1 VKLLLL
7 NYEYPP
13 WGGGGG
19 VATAAIARCLA
30 ERHEVTVLTSAPG
43 SRTIHDRDGS
53 VELIRVPVYFRRQ
66 AAVANLPSLAA
77 YLLNGLR
84 EGNRLRFERQFDLVN
99 THFVLPTGPLGDH
112 LARAMQIPNVLSLH
126 GGDLFDPS
134 KQSSPHRYAVLRKV
148 SAGLL
153 QRADALVVQ
162 SRDTAARVA
171 NIYGVHRDLDL
182 IPLGIERPPA
192 SSAMSRPALDVP
204 ENAFLLATTGRL
216 IRRKATTQLVE
227 MLASLDSSSYLVVI
241 GEGPELAPLQNRAQ
255 ALGVAQRIRFL
266 GRLDEPDKF
275 AVLRAADVFVS
286 ASQHEG
292 FGLVFLEAMSCSLPV
307 VAYDNGGQVDF
318 LATDRSGFVVGLNDR
333 AAFVKSLVALR
344 DSAELRSR
352 MGAANVREAQRYM
365 VDGCARKYE
374 EVFLRLVSAES
385 PGSVRSPALPRAASS
400 GFMTSPEKSSAEIHS
415 YSEPRSPWL
424 AMLGRTALGLGT
436 VLLLLRYLAF
446 DQILRFAGAR
456 LASDGQ
462 VGDPAALSS
471 LWILCAVA
479 LCFAG
484 AGSLAAALPHTR
496 RWLRDALD
504 ERFFN
509 GAGLRTPS
517 PFYMLAASA
526 TAGALF
532 TVLWMLRGSFEAAAL
547 LFTKEGLA
555 EQLTFVL
562 EISAACALGAAA
574 IRFRRLPVSGLIGGA
589 LLWTCALVL
598 FVVGMEEINWG
609 QTFLQFN
616 TPNVW
621 ARINYQQ
628 ETSLHN
634 LLDRNALTTTWKL
647 VAFAF
652 GLGAVLLCVIGRR
665 TQGVL
670 AFIAPHPSLV
680 PLAVMVSY
688 AGIAIHPELAE
699 VLLAAFFAFYAY
711 RLWSVSRRVIQP
723 ARGALQPIAGRV
735 LSRLRTA
742 PSIEERAGSP
752 AASKPMA
759 AQIAAMSP
767 SSLEVDRSWT
777 SLLYYTQ
784 DAIILWEMNG
794 RGVLFWNNAAEELY
808 GYSAEEAMGRVTHE
822 LLQTQ
827 LRGGVS
833 SLESSLARF
842 GVWVG
847 ELRHKA
853 RDGQEVVVE
862 GRLAVLSQTS
872 GGWLV
877 MEVNRDIRDRK
888 RAERQ
893 CEEMQQQLA
902 ALRAGRFRIDNSPT

>member
-1 VKLLLL
+1 MKLLVL

-30 ERHEVTVLTSAPG
+30 ERHEVTVLTSASG
-43 SRTIHDRDGS
+43 TRTIHDRDGA

-77 YLLNGLR
+77 YLLSGLR
-84 EGNRLRFERQFDLVN
+84 EGRTLRFQRQFDLVN

-112 LARAMQIPNVLSLH
+112 LARAMRIPNVLSVH

-134 KQSSPHRYAVLRKV
+134 KRSSPHRHAALRKV

-153 QRADALVVQ
+153 QKADALIVQ
-162 SRDTAARVA
+162 SNDTAARVA
-171 NIYGVHRDLDL
+171 DIYGVHREIDL

-192 SSAMSRPALDVP
+192 SAAMSRAALDIP
-204 ENAFLLATTGRL
+204 ENAFLLVTTGRL
-216 IRRKATTQLVE
+216 IRRKATIQLVD
-227 MLASLDSSSYLVVI
+227 MLANLDLSSYLAVI
-241 GEGPELAPLQNRAQ
+241 GEGPELPSLQNRAQ
-255 ALGVAQRIRFL
+255 TLGVADRIRFL
-266 GRLDEPDKF
+266 GRLGELEKF
-275 AVLRAADVFVS
+275 GVLRAADVFVS

-292 FGLVFLEAMSCSLPV
+292 FGLVFLEAMSCGLPV

-318 LATDRSGFVVGLNDR
+318 LTTGRSGFVVGLNDR
-333 AAFVKSLVALR
+333 AAFIESLVALR
-344 DSAELRSR
+344 ESPDLRAR
-352 MGAANVREAQRYM
+352 MRAANLRDAERYLA
-365 VDGCARKYE
+365 DGCAHKYE
-374 EVFLRLVSAES
+374 DVFSRLLSS
-385 PGSVRSPALPRAASS
+385 QPSGSTCSPALVRDESPRA
-400 GFMTSPEKSSAEIHS
+400 MTTAEESSAATHS
-415 YSEPRSPWL
+415 YTERSPWL
-424 AMLGRTALGLGT
+424 AAVGSAAFGLGAL
-436 VLLLLRYLAF
+436 LLLLRYLSF
-446 DQILRFAGAR
+446 DQILQLTAAR
-456 LASDGQ
+456 LSSDGD

-479 LCFAG
+479 MCFAG
-484 AGSLAAALPHTR
+484 AGLLAAALPRAR
-496 RWLRDALD
+496 RRLRVALD

-517 PFYMLAASA
+517 PIYMLAASA
-526 TAGALF
+526 TVGALS
-532 TVLWMLRGSFEAAAL
+532 TVLWMLRGSFAPAAL

-562 EISAACALGAAA
+562 EIFAACALVAAA
-574 IRFRRLPVSGLIGGA
+574 IRFRRLPVSDLIGRT
-589 LLWTCALVL
+589 LLWACALVL

-609 QTFLQFN
+609 QTFLQFD
-616 TPNVW
+616 TPDAW

-634 LLDRNALTTTWKL
+634 LLDRNALTSTWTL

-652 GLGAVLLCVIGRR
+652 GLGATLLCVIGRR
-665 TQGVL
+665 TRGAL
-670 AFIAPHPSLV
+670 AFIAPHPSLI

-688 AGIAIHPELAE
+688 AGIFIHPELAE
-699 VLLAAFFAFYAY
+699 ILLAAFFAFYAY
-711 RLWSVSRRVIQP
+711 RLWSASRRIIQP
-723 ARGALQPIAGRV
+723 AGDPRQPVAPR
-735 LSRLRTA
+735 LSAQRRA
-742 PSIEERAGSP
+742 PLTQVHAGSTASSKAM
-752 AASKPMA
+752 AAST
-759 AQIAAMSP
+759 AAMSP
-767 SSLEVDRSWT
+767 SSVEVDRSST
-777 SLLYYTQ
+777 ALLYYTQ
-784 DAIILWEMNG
+784 DAIIIWEMNG

-822 LLQTQ
+822 LLQTE

-853 RDGQEVVVE
+853 RDGKEVVVE
-862 GRLAVLSQTS
+862 SRLAVLSQTG

-902 ALRAGRFRIDNSPT
+902 ALRAGRLRINDSPT